1 MESEQQMSQDELNQD
16 ELTQDELTQDE
27 LNQIELNQYMQAR
40 LEHYLNSDFDDSY
53 EEEDDE
59 DPNPC
64 WNIPNWKGNSKCFDD
79 CINTCNET
87 ECFNGQ
93 EAVVNKDKCQYCVTR
108 IDQFNERRGC
118 ADCDEYW
125 DMPDLMFPL
134 SDEDEEDEET
144 DASASASAGADA
156 CTGEMERD

>member
-1 MESEQQMSQDELNQD
+1 MNTEQQMSQADEMSQDELNQE
-16 ELTQDELTQDE
+16 ELNQDE

-53 EEEDDE
+53 EEEEEDDE
-59 DPNPC
+59 DPNPY
-64 WNIPNWKGNSKCFDD
+64 WNIQNWKGNSKCFDD
-79 CINTCNET
+79 CPDICNET

-93 EAVVNKDKCQYCVTR
+93 EAVVQDKCQYCVTR

-125 DMPDLMFPL
+125 DMPDLIFPL
-134 SDEDEEDEET
+134 SDDEESD
-144 DASASASAGADA
+144 AGADA

>member
-1 MESEQQMSQDELNQD
+1 MDTEQQMSQE
-16 ELTQDELTQDE
+16 ELTQIELTQE
-27 LNQIELNQYMQAR
+27 ELNQYMQAR

-64 WNIPNWKGNSKCFDD
+64 WNITNWKGNSKCFTD
-79 CINTCNET
+79 CLNTCNET

-93 EAVVNKDKCQYCVTR
+93 ETVVKDKCQYCVTR
-108 IDQFNERRGC
+108 IDPFNERRGC

-125 DMPDLMFPL
+125 DMPDLIFPL
-134 SDEDEEDEET
+134 SDEEES
-144 DASASASAGADA
+144 DASASETGASASAGADA

>member
-1 MESEQQMSQDELNQD
+1 MESEQQMSQE
-16 ELTQDELTQDE
+16 E

-53 EEEDDE
+53 EEEEDDE

-64 WNIPNWKGNSKCFDD
+64 WNIPNWKGNSKCFTD

-134 SDEDEEDEET
+134 SDEEEEEES
-144 DASASASAGADA
+144 DASAGAGAGADA